1 MDNITAWALLKA
13 KDIVDCEGSALVS
26 STSRLRIQDM
36 EADTTL
42 LAMAISEALVEA
54 FALGLQ
60 VSATAEDE
68 QQ

>member
-1 MDNITAWALLKA
+1 MEDATAWALLKA
-13 KDIVDCEGSALVS
+13 KDIVDCEGSALVT
-26 STSRLRIQDM
+26 STSRLRIQDL

-54 FALGLQ
+54 FTLGAQARAQ
-60 VSATAEDE
+60 VE